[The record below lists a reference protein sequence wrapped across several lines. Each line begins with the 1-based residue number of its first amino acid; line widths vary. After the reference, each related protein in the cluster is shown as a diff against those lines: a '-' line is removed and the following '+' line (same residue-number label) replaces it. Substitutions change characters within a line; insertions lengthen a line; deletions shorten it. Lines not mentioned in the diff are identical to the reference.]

1 MLHKFVK
8 LQIFITIDTAVPFHC
23 MPSSNFKSHSTID
36 MFIVLQCF
44 SETITAMNTTKI
56 KKIFFLLYSSQYFY
70 LAWNAEFLTT
80 TFQP

>member
-8 LQIFITIDTAVPFHC
+8 LQIFITIDTADPFHC

-56 KKIFFLLYSSQYFY
+56 KKFFFYYTLLS
-70 LAWNAEFLTT
+70 
-80 TFQP
+80 TFIWHGMQNS